1 VIAAKG
7 DPNNIEWV
15 LAMTNLQ
22 FGKYRDKNFIW
33 LLENYVGWAIMLC
46 WG

>member
-22 FGKYRDKNFIW
+22 FGKFGKYRESETKTSF
-33 LLENYVGWAIMLC
+33 GSSKIMLV
-46 WG
+46 GQ